1 MAVKTEVF
9 AAIYVFI
16 YCVTVSFFIPKI
28 SLRKP
33 PSSFEL
39 LKTITFKTDSSLTT
53 VSAKRYPAANKSES
67 EYNYEPLCR
76 QNKSNCQGYPQGHK
90 HGSDT
95 DTSFSYHAD
104 TALSFFTALIHY
116 MLRNKKVLRLCLR

>member
-16 YCVTVSFFIPKI
+16 VLLYPFLFRKSVSG
-28 SLRKP
+28 KP